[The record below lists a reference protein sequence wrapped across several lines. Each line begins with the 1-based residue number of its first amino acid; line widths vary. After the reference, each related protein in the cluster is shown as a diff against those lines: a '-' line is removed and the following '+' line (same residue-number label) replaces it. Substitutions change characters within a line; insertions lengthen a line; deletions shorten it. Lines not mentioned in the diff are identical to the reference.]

1 MTFVALV
8 GFPDDSALPDVR
20 DAVGTEEGDTFADV
34 PSIAKTGRI
43 DRSVKDGKP
52 HFSATGITVV
62 LHPGCGDSDRGNAN
76 NLGRI
81 GARVYTPTVEWQSG
95 HSTSEVE
102 AWLEGDPWPQGDNS
116 FSDDDFAALFGGDA
130 PADDAEPEPAPS
142 GPEEIPDPF
151 GVPVGFDS
159 TPQDPA
165 PTPEPAPNPP
175 KPQTEPEPATPDP
188 EPESR
193 RAPEPEPE
201 PSQDPEE
208 SEPKRL
214 RDTDR
219 PATPI
224 PESGWPGE
232 SKGDSQW
239 DESPSTLGSSI
250 PAPLAPPPS
259 SRSSSPRPA
268 PPAPAPEPPRQ
279 SRQPEWPPLE
289 APVSRRPEPS
299 RELERDG
306 SRGRPDPRGRDD
318 RDYRDDRHDR
328 DAWDR
333 DHRRGN
339 SRNRDDGP
347 RDDRGYGRDR
357 NYDEPRS
364 RRDRYDE
371 DRYRDDLRYP
381 DNDRGDRRGSF
392 IQDPDTSLAPM
403 DSKELAHEQ
412 EMYQAMVR
420 YTDGAA
426 SSIEQIT
433 GRTNAKVVMIT
444 GASGGVGKTTLS
456 WHMANILSAV
466 HNSARKRSRNGDEEP
481 TVWLVESD
489 YQNPKFE
496 ERLKEHI
503 SDHATVGTSEVV
515 LAREVSQRNPAHAE
529 QIMASA
535 IEQSAITIPNTGL
548 KVIPSTYDTTVR
560 NPRMVSIAISNIVK
574 YIARKGDIVF
584 VDAPTIS
591 SNDDNLNM
599 KLMQAATSII
609 LVGNPADGIGDIHR
623 SAKAITAPMGAG
635 GNGVNPVN
643 LRVFLNKTS
652 LEEYEDIIDEGLLG
666 SFEPCGH
673 LNTYA
678 EWVNNWAGRH
688 EELIS
693 ASAWMQ
699 AKKNIAFALNDIV
712 MDPLL
717 DAWFNAGG
725 ARKKPPRGHSWLFG
739 LRRRLK

>member
-43 DRSVKDGKP
+43 DRSVTDGKP

-102 AWLEGDPWPQGDNS
+102 AWLDGGSWPQEDNS
-116 FSDDDFAALFGGDA
+116 FSDDDFAALFGGDT
-130 PADDAEPEPAPS
+130 PAEESEPEPAPS
-142 GPEEIPDPF
+142 GPDEIPDPF

-159 TPQDPA
+159 APQDRTPNPEPVPEPPTPQS
-165 PTPEPAPNPP
+165 
-175 KPQTEPEPATPDP
+175 EPEPATPEP
-188 EPESR
+188 EPEPR
-193 RAPEPEPE
+193 RDPEPE
-201 PSQDPEE
+201 PSQETKE
-208 SEPKRL
+208 SEPKRFH
-214 RDTDR
+214 DTDR

-232 SKGDSQW
+232 SKDDSQW

-268 PPAPAPEPPRQ
+268 PPAPEP

-289 APVSRRPEPS
+289 SPASRRPEPS
-299 RELERDG
+299 REPERDG
-306 SRGRPDPRGRDD
+306 SRNRPDLREKNDYNDRDD
-318 RDYRDDRHDR
+318 RYNRDARSHSRRDD
-328 DAWDR
+328 
-333 DHRRGN
+333 
-339 SRNRDDGP
+339 
-347 RDDRGYGRDR
+347 YGRDR
-357 NYDEPRS
+357 DRYDDPRDDNGRGRDYDEPRL
-364 RRDRYDE
+364 RRDRYPDE
-371 DRYRDDLRYP
+371 DRYRDDRRHP
-381 DNDRGDRRGSF
+381 DNDRDDRRGSF

-403 DSKELAHEQ
+403 DSKELAREQ

-466 HNSARKRSRNGDEEP
+466 HNSARKRSRNADDEP

-503 SDHATVGTSEVV
+503 TDHAIVGTSEVV

-666 SFEPCGH
+666 AFEPCGH